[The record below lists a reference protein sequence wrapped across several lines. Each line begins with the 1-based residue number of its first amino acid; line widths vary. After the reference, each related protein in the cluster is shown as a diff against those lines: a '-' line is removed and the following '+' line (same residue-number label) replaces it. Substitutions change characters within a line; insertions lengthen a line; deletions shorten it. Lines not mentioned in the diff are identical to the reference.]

1 MGVLKGDY
9 IGFTFNGTHSSE
21 LGIIRVS
28 EGARYQ
34 EELLPSIEDK
44 IVPVPGGDGVYYF
57 GSEYRSR
64 NFHISIAFDSLTET
78 QFANLQSLFGDRKI
92 HPLIFD
98 ERPYKVYNVKVSLPP
113 QIDYIAF
120 DSIDGTRIYKGEGSI
135 EFQATSPFARS
146 RFKYLG
152 DYTKEKISEWDT
164 ELGNLNEWLAASR
177 IQAKGARD
185 TFASN
190 SFLIYNAGDLPTH
203 YTLLLPFTVE
213 GAIGGGTLSIA
224 DRPTDQLTWSTISRQ
239 GDDWGVRINT
249 KLNLFEGITSSNT
262 LTGNLYNRN
271 KIGGNF
277 FLLPTGNST
286 LNVPAAAV
294 TSPAPTINYD
304 YIYF

>member
-9 IGFTFNGTHSSE
+9 IGFTFNETHSSE

-28 EGARYQ
+28 EGTRYQ

-44 IVPVPGGDGVYYF
+44 VVPVPGGDGVYYF
-57 GSEYRSR
+57 GSFYRNK
-64 NFHISIAFDSLTET
+64 NFNISIAFDSLTEV
-78 QFANLQSLFGDRKI
+78 QFENLRKVFGDRKI
-92 HPLIFD
+92 HSLIFD
-98 ERPYKVYNVKVSLPP
+98 EKPYKVYSVKVFQPPSL
-113 QIDYIAF
+113 QYLTFEDNSGA
-120 DSIDGTRIYKGEGSI
+120 RIHKGEGTLSFI
-135 EFQATSPFARS
+135 TMSPFARS
-146 RFKYLG
+146 RFKYSG
-152 DYTKEKISEWDT
+152 DYTEFE
-164 ELGNLNEWLAASR
+164 NLNEWLAASR

-190 SFLIYNAGDLPTH
+190 RFLIYNAGDLPTH
-203 YTLLLPFTVE
+203 YTLLLPFTTG

-224 DRPTDQLTWSTISRQ
+224 GRPTDQLTWSTISRQ

-286 LNVPAAAV
+286 LNVPVAAV
-294 TSPAPTINYD
+294 TSPVPTINYD

>member
-9 IGFTFNGTHSSE
+9 IGFTFNETHSSE

-28 EGARYQ
+28 EGTRYQ

-44 IVPVPGGDGVYYF
+44 VVPVPGGDGVYYF
-57 GSEYRSR
+57 GSFYRNK
-64 NFHISIAFDSLTET
+64 NFNISIAFDSLTEV
-78 QFANLQSLFGDRKI
+78 QFENLRKVFGDRKI
-92 HPLIFD
+92 HSLIFD
-98 ERPYKVYNVKVSLPP
+98 EKPYKVYSVKVFQPPSL
-113 QIDYIAF
+113 QYLTFEDNSGA
-120 DSIDGTRIYKGEGSI
+120 RIHKGEGTLS
-135 EFQATSPFARS
+135 FVAMSPFARS
-146 RFKYLG
+146 RFKYSG
-152 DYTKEKISEWDT
+152 DYTEFE
-164 ELGNLNEWLAASR
+164 NLNEWLAASR

-190 SFLIYNAGDLPTH
+190 RFLIYNAGDLPTH
-203 YTLLLPFTVE
+203 YTLLLPFTTE

-224 DRPTDQLTWSTISRQ
+224 GRPTDQLTWSTISRQ

-286 LNVPAAAV
+286 LNVPVAAV
-294 TSPAPTINYD
+294 TSPVPTINYD

>member
-9 IGFTFNGTHSSE
+9 IGFTFNETHSSE

-28 EGARYQ
+28 EGTRYQ

-44 IVPVPGGDGVYYF
+44 VVPVPGGDGVYYF
-57 GSEYRSR
+57 GSFYRNK
-64 NFHISIAFDSLTET
+64 NFNISIAFDSLTEV
-78 QFANLQSLFGDRKI
+78 QFENLRKVFGDREV
-92 HPLIFD
+92 HSLIFD
-98 ERPYKVYNVKVSLPP
+98 EKPYKVYSVKVFQPPSL
-113 QIDYIAF
+113 QYLTFEDNSGA
-120 DSIDGTRIYKGEGSI
+120 RIHKGEGTLS
-135 EFQATSPFARS
+135 FTTMSPFARS
-146 RFKYLG
+146 RFKYSG
-152 DYTKEKISEWDT
+152 DYTEFE
-164 ELGNLNEWLAASR
+164 NLNEWLAASR
-177 IQAKGARD
+177 IQAKGTRD

-190 SFLIYNAGDLPTH
+190 RFLIYNAGDLPTH
-203 YTLLLPFTVE
+203 YTLLLPFTTE

-224 DRPTDQLTWSTISRQ
+224 GRPTDQLTWSTISRQ
-239 GDDWGVRINT
+239 GNDWGVRINT

-286 LNVPAAAV
+286 LNVPVAAV
-294 TSPAPTINYD
+294 TSPVPTINYD